1 MTEEQRK
8 QWMCI
13 SSTLDEWELGT
24 HYTLSEQDRRMIRQN
39 RRDANRM
46 GFAVQLCILRHTGW
60 PFVDIKEIPNR
71 VLHYIANQI
80 DADPE
85 SFHHYAQRDATR
97 REHMQR
103 IREEYGYRSFTAREY
118 RQLAISLLPQAME
131 KDHAIPLIHWALNWL
146 RERKIILPALT
157 TVERLV
163 WEARRRAEEKIRR
176 RLNAAL
182 TSDQKQQL
190 DELVGTRMESGKTP
204 LGWIKEDPGQSSPRA
219 CKKAIDQ
226 RNQIL
231 ALGLEIDTR
240 GIHPQRLRQ
249 LARLGRNYDPHAFR
263 RFPENKRYAIL
274 VAYLLELCQDI
285 TDQIIEI
292 SRRQIANLH
301 ANGRKTQDEI
311 QKQNGKALN
320 EKIVRFVDLTTVLL
334 EAKKKGQDLDKAIA
348 SSITWERLTRDREEA
363 RELTRPANYDYLDLV
378 KNRYNYLRQ
387 YTPTF
392 LDAMQFGSTQAAA
405 PLLEAV
411 DVIRELNQSGKRKV
425 PEDAPLDFL
434 PDRWLPYVVDD
445 RGRINKVYYEMAT
458 MTELHNRIRSG
469 DVSVVGSRQHK
480 DFEEYLVPKEEWE
493 RAHSAG
499 NIRLAVPLSVEE
511 YLEERTQVLR
521 IRLEYVSE
529 NLNRLE
535 DARLEDGSL
544 HVDRLERETP
554 QEAEEL
560 SDILYA
566 MLPRIKL
573 TDLLAEVAH
582 WTGFDEAFIHASTGH
597 APKGEDKT
605 VLLAALMAMGTNI
618 GLTKMSESTPGITYR
633 QMANAVQWRM
643 YDDAMKQAQKVLVHF
658 QQKLPLARYWGDG
671 TTSSSDGMRVQ
682 IGVSSLHAEANPH
695 YGRGKGATFYRFV
708 SDQQVAFHDLV
719 INATARDAPYV
730 IDGYLNH
737 ETDLQIEE
745 HYTDTAGY
753 TDQVFG
759 LAHLFGFRF
768 APRLR
773 DLDSARLFTMEKA
786 DRFPRLKDFLR
797 YKIRVKTI
805 QKNYDDVI
813 WMGHSIQQATVSAAL
828 IMGKIG
834 SYKRKNG
841 LSEALQEMGR
851 IEKTIFLLDY
861 VSDKALRRRVQRGLN
876 KGESMNSL
884 ARAIF
889 FGKRGELRE
898 RALNDQLQRASA
910 LSLLINAI
918 SIWNT
923 VYLTEAV
930 EELRKTRPILEPLLT
945 HISPLGWNHI
955 NFLGEYKF
963 PLDHV
968 PGLNNLRPLNP
979 LGG

>member
-1 MTEEQRK
+1 MP
-8 QWMCI
+8 
-13 SSTLDEWELGT
+13 D
-24 HYTLSEQDRRMIRQN
+24 
-39 RRDANRM
+39 
-46 GFAVQLCILRHTGW
+46 
-60 PFVDIKEIPNR
+60 R
-71 VLHYIANQI
+71 VLRYLANQI
-80 DADPE
+80 DVDPDTF
-85 SFHHYAQRDATR
+85 SQYATR
-97 REHMQR
+97 ETTRWEHM
-103 IREEYGYRSFTAREY
+103 REIKAEYGYHPFTLREY
-118 RQLAISLLPQAME
+118 RPLAKALLPQAME
-131 KDHAIPLIHWALNWL
+131 KDYAIPLIHWALDWL
-146 RERKIILPALT
+146 RERKSILPAIS

-163 WEARRRAEEKIRR
+163 WETRRRAEESIYRL
-176 RLNAAL
+176 LNAAL
-182 TSDQKQQL
+182 TPDQKQQL
-190 DELVGTRMESGKTP
+190 DKLIGSRMESEKTP

-263 RFPENKRYAIL
+263 RFPEAKRYAIL

-311 QKQNGKALN
+311 QKQNGKALD

-334 EAKKKGQDLDKAIA
+334 EAKKKGQDLDEAIA
-348 SSITWERLTRDREEA
+348 SSITWEQLAQDWEEA
-363 RELTRPANYDYLDLV
+363 QELTRPANYDYLDLV

-392 LDAMQFGSTQAAA
+392 LDAMQFRSTQAAA

-425 PEDAPLDFL
+425 TENAPLDFL
-434 PDRWLPYVVDD
+434 SDRWLPYVVDD

-480 DFEEYLVPKEEWE
+480 DFEEYLVPKDEWE
-493 RAHSAG
+493 
-499 NIRLAVPLSVEE
+499 
-511 YLEERTQVLR
+511 QVG
-521 IRLEYVSE
+521 EPE
-529 NLNRLE
+529 PT
-535 DARLEDGSL
+535 GGC
-544 HVDRLERETP
+544 
-554 QEAEEL
+554 
-560 SDILYA
+560 
-566 MLPRIKL
+566 LP
-573 TDLLAEVAH
+573 
-582 WTGFDEAFIHASTGH
+582 
-597 APKGEDKT
+597 
-605 VLLAALMAMGTNI
+605 
-618 GLTKMSESTPGITYR
+618 
-633 QMANAVQWRM
+633 
-643 YDDAMKQAQKVLVHF
+643 
-658 QQKLPLARYWGDG
+658 
-671 TTSSSDGMRVQ
+671 
-682 IGVSSLHAEANPH
+682 
-695 YGRGKGATFYRFV
+695 
-708 SDQQVAFHDLV
+708 
-719 INATARDAPYV
+719 
-730 IDGYLNH
+730 
-737 ETDLQIEE
+737 
-745 HYTDTAGY
+745 
-753 TDQVFG
+753 
-759 LAHLFGFRF
+759 
-768 APRLR
+768 
-773 DLDSARLFTMEKA
+773 
-786 DRFPRLKDFLR
+786 
-797 YKIRVKTI
+797 
-805 QKNYDDVI
+805 
-813 WMGHSIQQATVSAAL
+813 
-828 IMGKIG
+828 
-834 SYKRKNG
+834 
-841 LSEALQEMGR
+841 
-851 IEKTIFLLDY
+851 FLLDY

-923 VYLTEAV
+923 VYLTKAV
-930 EELRKTRPILEPLLT
+930 EVLRKTRPIPEPLLS

-963 PLDHV
+963 PLDQV